1 MALAWPRFRR
11 GGLFLGAALTVFGA
25 VPLALGLASSGE
37 GRVYDLLL
45 RARTCKPSGR
55 VILVAVDE
63 ETFRA
68 LGGRNPSRA
77 EMAAVVERLWTSGA
91 SLVALDFLFLEPR
104 SESEDAALEGVL
116 SRADCI
122 LACSP
127 GNGLFPLERFRA
139 QAVGLGSIDVLSDG
153 DGIFRKIP
161 PPYVETS
168 AGRPQIRHLPMAL
181 ECARLLWFPGG
192 TPEARLEGGTLLLG
206 GRRFTTDGTGW
217 WIPYFGGEGTLPRVS
232 FLDILKGSGA
242 LPPVKDRIVIVG
254 SSRPIQHDFFSV
266 PLPRHSGSERATLSS
281 HTMAG
286 IEVHGQALE
295 ALLTGQEMVPV
306 RGAPAWALFG
316 LLAVLGTALTSLA
329 IRPGPALAVWVL
341 VLASLAYGGVAAV
354 RAGRPLPLLG
364 LSLCA
369 LLFAGG
375 SFAYH
380 RACDYR
386 ERRAVEGLFSR
397 YVSPNIARTLLR
409 NPGVVQLG
417 GHRKDLSILF
427 SDIRGFTTL
436 SENLPPERVSLL
448 LNEYFTEMTDV
459 LFAHDGTLDKFIG
472 DAILAFFGDP
482 VDQPDHPARALA
494 CAVAMQ
500 ERARALRERFSREGN
515 PPLHIGIAVTSGP
528 VVVGNNG
535 SRTNFAY
542 TVIGD
547 TVNLASRLQGLAV
560 SDDVIVPTGLAA
572 RIPGFH
578 EVYDAEALDPV
589 RVKGKSE
596 EIRILRV
603 RGRRSPGRF
612 VRTERP
618 PEAEPA
624 QTQGGVP

>member
-11 GGLFLGAALTVFGA
+11 GGLTLGAALTVLGA
-25 VPLALGLASSGE
+25 VPLALGLASAGE

-45 RARTCKPSGR
+45 RTRSHPPSGR
-55 VILVAVDE
+55 VSLVVMDDA
-63 ETFRA
+63 TFRA

-77 EMAAVVERLWTSGA
+77 DMAAVVDRLWASGA
-91 SLVALDFLFLEPR
+91 ALVALDLLFLEPR
-104 SESEDAALEGVL
+104 SEAEDAALEGAL
-116 SRADCI
+116 SRADCV
-122 LACSP
+122 LVCSP
-127 GNGLFPLERFRA
+127 GNRLFPLERFRA
-139 QAVGLGSIDVLSDG
+139 QAVGLGSIDLLSDP

-161 PPYVETS
+161 APYVE
-168 AGRPQIRHLPMAL
+168 AAEGRLQIRHPPLAL
-181 ECARLLWFPGG
+181 ACALLHWFPDGPPG
-192 TPEARLEGGTLLLG
+192 VRMEANTLHLGERRL
-206 GRRFTTDGTGW
+206 RTDGTGW
-217 WIPYFGGEGTLPRVS
+217 WIPYLGGEGTLPRVS
-232 FLDILKGSGA
+232 FLDVLKGNGP
-242 LPPVKDRIVIVG
+242 LPPLKDRIVIVG
-254 SSRPIQHDFFSV
+254 STRPSQHDFFSV
-266 PLPRHSGSERATLSS
+266 PLPRHSGSGHATVSS

-295 ALLTGQEMVPV
+295 ALLAGQEMVPV
-306 RGAPAWALFG
+306 RGAPAWALFA
-316 LLAVLGTALTSLA
+316 LLAALGTALTSLA
-329 IRPGPALAVWVL
+329 LRPGPALAIWL
-341 VLASLAYGGVAAV
+341 LALASLAWGGVAAV

-386 ERRAVEGLFSR
+386 ERRAVESLFSR

-409 NPGVVQLG
+409 NPSVVQLG
-417 GHRKDLSILF
+417 GRRKNLSILF

-448 LNEYFTEMTDV
+448 LNEYFTEMTGV

-482 VDQPDHPARALA
+482 VDQSDHPARALA

-500 ERARALRERFSREGN
+500 ERARVLRERFSREGK

-535 SRTNFAY
+535 SRNSFAY

-560 SDDVIVPTGLAA
+560 SDDVIVPAGLATH
-572 RIPGFH
+572 IPRFH
-578 EVYDAEALDPV
+578 ETYDTEALNPV

-596 EIRILRV
+596 EIPILRV
-603 RGRRSPGRF
+603 RGRRSSGQ
-612 VRTERP
+612 VVQEERP
-618 PEAEPA
+618 SDPDPA